1 MDVMK
6 NERLN
11 KYLASC
17 GVCSRRDADR
27 LIEEGRVFV
36 NGQKASVGMQVS
48 DQDKILVNGK
58 PVHGKNEKVVFA
70 YYKPVGVV
78 CTERDRFADKK
89 ITDMVKFPVRVTYAG
104 RLDKDSE
111 GLLLLTNDGEL
122 IEAMMRGSAGH
133 EKEYVVKVDK
143 EITDAFLQ
151 SLENGVFL
159 PELNVKTRPCK
170 TEVIGKYTFRIVLTQ
185 GVNRQIRRMVKELG
199 YHVYAIKRVRVVN
212 IQLADLKPGQYRRIA
227 GNELQVLY
235 NLCVKK

>member
-1 MDVMK
+1 MK

-27 LIEEGRVFV
+27 LIGEGRVFV

-58 PVHGKNEKVVFA
+58 PVHGKNEKVVLA

-122 IEAMMRGSAGH
+122 IETMMRGSAGH

-143 EITDAFLQ
+143 EITDVFLK

-159 PELNVKTRPCK
+159 PELNVKTKPCK
-170 TEVIGKYTFRIVLTQ
+170 TEMIGKYTFRIILTQ

-212 IQLADLKPGQYRRIA
+212 IQLADLKPGQYRRII
-227 GNELQVLY
+227 GNELQALY
-235 NLCVKK
+235 NLCSKEIID